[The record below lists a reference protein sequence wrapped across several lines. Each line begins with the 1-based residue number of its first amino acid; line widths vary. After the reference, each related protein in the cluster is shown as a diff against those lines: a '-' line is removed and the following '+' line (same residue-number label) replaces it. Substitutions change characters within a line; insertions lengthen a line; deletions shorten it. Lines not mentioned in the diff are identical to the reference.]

1 MADARRLPV
10 LTMIALVLAKTKP
23 YIDQEPPDDYLD
35 RLIQSISFAQG
46 HMTVLENANAGDFD
60 DVVKCDIFKAQMGG
74 KYLPVPAQDPYNE
87 NANIN
92 SPATLRAWM
101 RSHYQRETV
110 GSWQSALQRLTQ
122 EKFLPSDTPDTYEKR
137 IRPLLLGVAD
147 NDAQTIGFLKNHLSG
162 DLYTWM
168 RAVAPAG
175 INAFFTNLKVM
186 WLERAP
192 NLNGGQNYQNN
203 SSAEI
208 EKLNSQI
215 ASLQAQLTQP
225 AQVLHPQNNEAS
237 ANFEKLNSK
246 IASLEAQLA
255 ESMQVHS
262 KLAQRLQL
270 PENVVNSNNAS
281 IFDNYINQELEKRLG
296 CSEFSDY
303 NNGGLEK
310 RLERI
315 ETHLAKFA
323 RKDTRDTKTPQRQR
337 SESSPFG
344 GLEKRLGQIEALL
357 AKLAK
362 DSKSRSSRV
371 HMATVDEQSNPIFS
385 DDDTLKPEDND
396 YNSDNSSAVNY
407 AEQREYPDKSSKSK
421 VSNKYELRKVKQD
434 NNVSSTHNAS
444 SDKDSHGKRVSLEET
459 IRKIIQIEFEN
470 YLPYIIQQAKKCAPA
485 LAQDSDKEDVLD
497 GPMEIDFVK
506 KKEPTTS
513 IASIKCKIKRL
524 KIPAMALDS
533 CAELPII
540 TPDIVERVGYGIDKS
555 IKHDLSGIATVPVES
570 IGVVHNLPIT
580 LAPGFTIYEDFI
592 VVKYSKPMLIFL
604 NPLLKKYKCAIDW
617 DKDELKISHNGKDL
631 IIPVTMHKVKNKL
644 EVNCVTTTPECDKSS
659 IPDQVDLNAN
669 ETLKKK

>member
-1 MADARRLPV
+1 GK
-10 LTMIALVLAKTKP
+10 LTKLVREDTINTK
-23 YIDQEPPDDYLD
+23 
-35 RLIQSISFAQG
+35 SAQ
-46 HMTVLENANAGDFD
+46 
-60 DVVKCDIFKAQMGG
+60 
-74 KYLPVPAQDPYNE
+74 
-87 NANIN
+87 
-92 SPATLRAWM
+92 
-101 RSHYQRETV
+101 YQ
-110 GSWQSALQRLTQ
+110 
-122 EKFLPSDTPDTYEKR
+122 
-137 IRPLLLGVAD
+137 
-147 NDAQTIGFLKNHLSG
+147 
-162 DLYTWM
+162 
-168 RAVAPAG
+168 
-175 INAFFTNLKVM
+175 
-186 WLERAP
+186 
-192 NLNGGQNYQNN
+192 
-203 SSAEI
+203 
-208 EKLNSQI
+208 
-215 ASLQAQLTQP
+215 
-225 AQVLHPQNNEAS
+225 
-237 ANFEKLNSK
+237 
-246 IASLEAQLA
+246 
-255 ESMQVHS
+255 
-262 KLAQRLQL
+262 
-270 PENVVNSNNAS
+270 
-281 IFDNYINQELEKRLG
+281 

-315 ETHLAKFA
+315 ETHLAKSA

-371 HMATVDEQSNPIFS
+371 HMATVDEQSDPIFS
-385 DDDTLKPEDND
+385 DDDTSKPEDND

-407 AEQREYPDKSSKSK
+407 AERRRYPDKSSKSK
-421 VSNKYELRKVKQD
+421 VSSKSELRKVKQD
-434 NNVSSTHNAS
+434 NNLSSTHNAS

-485 LAQDSDKEDVLD
+485 LAQDSDEEDVLD

-592 VVKYSKPMLIFL
+592 VVKYSKPMLIFS

-644 EVNCVTTTPECDKSS
+644 EMNCVTTTSECDESS
-659 IPDQVDLNAN
+659 ILDQVDLSAN